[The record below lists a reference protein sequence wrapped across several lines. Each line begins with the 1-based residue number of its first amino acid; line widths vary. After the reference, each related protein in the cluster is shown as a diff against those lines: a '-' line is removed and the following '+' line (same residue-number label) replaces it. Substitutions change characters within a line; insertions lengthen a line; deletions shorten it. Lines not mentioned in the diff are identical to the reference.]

1 MRIWWW
7 AAQWAVQGKE
17 LIGGVK
23 TGLLLDLASSF
34 ISILLCQFLP
44 LPAVLESCKK
54 SQSSRSDQPTPGL
67 HSILLQIKLKC
78 SRPSYLTR
86 SGSCQRMCKLNHQL
100 FLCSIVLLSYCCI
113 CKPDHEA
120 CRAYITAVSDDLL
133 HILATITIRSCL
145 LHLSF
150 FSRAFLNIQIL
161 IRSFIRLNW

>member
-78 SRPSYLTR
+78 SVWVLSENVQTEPSII
-86 SGSCQRMCKLNHQL
+86 SVFDCFVKL
-100 FLCSIVLLSYCCI
+100 
-113 CKPDHEA
+113 
-120 CRAYITAVSDDLL
+120 
-133 HILATITIRSCL
+133 L
-145 LHLSF
+145 LHLQARPRSLQGLHYC
-150 FSRAFLNIQIL
+150 SAPYPGNNHHQIL
-161 IRSFIRLNW
+161 SPPSQFLLSGFS